1 MAAAAVELAP
11 ATARRAGARAARARA
26 CRRARARRPGS
37 SSRLRRRR
45 PRRRPIAGGVARL
58 SSPATALALAAEAV
72 AHVRPVRQGSRPGT
86 PSRGDLQRLTR
97 PPMLARRVSTLDHL
111 EAELETAQ
119 VSAPA
124 PAAPEQQPAA
134 QLASSVGNQAFGQ
147 VISRMD
153 AGEGITASGV
163 AHPAVESTIA
173 AARGGGSALDGALAA
188 AVRQRARPLRRR
200 RPRAHGLDGR
210 GAHQRGLGARVRD
223 RQRHLLRPGRVPAG
237 DRVPAVS

>member
-1 MAAAAVELAP
+1 
-11 ATARRAGARAARARA
+11 
-26 CRRARARRPGS
+26 
-37 SSRLRRRR
+37 
-45 PRRRPIAGGVARL
+45 
-58 SSPATALALAAEAV
+58 
-72 AHVRPVRQGSRPGT
+72 
-86 PSRGDLQRLTR
+86 
-97 PPMLARRVSTLDHL
+97 MLARRVSSLDHL

-188 AVRQRARPLRRR
+188 QFGSALGRSVADVRVHTDSTAAALTNAVSARAFATGNDIFFAPGEYQPGSAAGRELI
-200 RPRAHGLDGR
+200 AHEVAHTDQQR
-210 GAHQRGLGARVRD
+210 GAPMSGPLVVSNPGEALEVQADDTAR
-223 RQRHLLRPGRVPAG
+223 QLLA
-237 DRVPAVS
+237 